1 MSTITSPRPSLTALT
16 TPSSSRRTSLDPPSR
31 SQAPSPQAAQPRRNR
46 AALRDYYGLKAAARA
61 DASNGAQ
68 HEEATV
74 RESEL
79 DAEGFDPEGYVREL
93 LAREGLEGVL
103 RIEAGLVNGTL
114 TPAFLERQMRGEK
127 RSLLTRRLGRW
138 V

>member
-31 SQAPSPQAAQPRRNR
+31 SQAPSPQVGPPRRNR
-46 AALRDYYGLKAAARA
+46 AALRDYYGLKAIAPV
-61 DASNGAQ
+61 DASNGAR
-68 HEEATV
+68 HEETPV

-79 DAEGFDPEGYVREL
+79 DAEGFDPEGYVREV

-103 RIEAGLVNGTL
+103 RVEAGLVNGTL
-114 TPAFLERQMRGEK
+114 APTFLGSRSREK
-127 RSLLTRRLGRW
+127 KIIANAKLGF
-138 V
+138 